1 MPSTVSK
8 TDPRT
13 EGSRALASLEQFK
26 KKRPMNLPVAIQ
38 KIILE
43 FPDAI
48 LASIILRGRLKWSP
62 LELPLC
68 SSFSGQAPQT
78 TRIREGP
85 GIADTGISLE

>member
-26 KKRPMNLPVAIQ
+26 EKRPMNLPVAIQ
-38 KIILE
+38 KITLE

-48 LASIILRGRLKWSP
+48 LASIILPGSGRLKWSP
-62 LELPLC
+62 LELPV
-68 SSFSGQAPQT
+68 
-78 TRIREGP
+78 
-85 GIADTGISLE
+85 